1 MLSELGLAD
10 LPVAGGSAKLYAGYN
25 VRVMPY
31 AIFVGPDGV
40 VRGSSLVNFDWQL
53 AKLRRIAELEIEPGE
68 AGRRPLFKLAA

>member
-1 MLSELGLAD
+1 
-10 LPVAGGSAKLYAGYN
+10 
-25 VRVMPY
+25 MPY
-31 AIFVGPDGV
+31 AIFVGSDGV